1 MTKWFIISLVFSSTL
16 FGQGNFDTRL
26 VNDMMNQIQP
36 GVDAPSTVSN
46 EPLLDLAT
54 YLKTKYIGKA
64 ITVYKKDGKLL
75 AVGYPVHFFTEKEDV
90 FMELFNIKSRSKSK
104 IKVQFVGVLNGLY
117 RNQTPAGIQANAPA
131 QSVADLEGA
140 ERLNVMIGPLLSGGS
155 SVNSS
160 GINVRDKIEDFP
172 AAKAVSK
179 TIEAFNVLNLATND
193 HTAIRVMSK
202 NNRLFT
208 VKGDPISI
216 VFSEP

>member
-1 MTKWFIISLVFSSTL
+1 
-16 FGQGNFDTRL
+16 
-26 VNDMMNQIQP
+26 
-36 GVDAPSTVSN
+36 
-46 EPLLDLAT
+46 
-54 YLKTKYIGKA
+54 
-64 ITVYKKDGKLL
+64 
-75 AVGYPVHFFTEKEDV
+75 
-90 FMELFNIKSRSKSK
+90 
-104 IKVQFVGVLNGLY
+104 
-117 RNQTPAGIQANAPA
+117 
-131 QSVADLEGA
+131 
-140 ERLNVMIGPLLSGGS
+140 MIGPLLSGGS